1 MTKVDAKG
9 FRRELLFNVLVMPIV
24 VGILIFLWQSLSVTW
39 VRFLLAGEIGFYLVF
54 ICYSAYQLINHK
66 AFKRGLIIRNDE
78 RYQLIKD
85 KANLT
90 VYLVAATFLGACFS
104 FDAMGDVLGTPTLSL
119 AIWEFILVLVGLC
132 GVSYALAKLYYQHR
146 L

>member
-9 FRRELLFNVLVMPIV
+9 FRRELLFNVLFMPIA
-24 VGILIFLWQSLSVTW
+24 VGILIFLLQGLNVTW
-39 VRFLLAGEIGFYLVF
+39 VKFLLGGEIGFYLVF
-54 ICYSAYQLINHK
+54 ICYSAYQLINQA
-66 AFKRGLIIRNDE
+66 AFKRGLIVRNDE

-104 FDAMGDVLGTPTLSL
+104 FDALGDVLGTVTLSL
-119 AIWEFILVLVGLC
+119 AIWEFILVLVSLC